1 MRSITC
7 GLLLTLWHGLPA
19 CLILGQKSRGLRTDR
34 DAIWSV
40 YFTGEHFTEGPDPS
54 HKKGHVGGGGYA
66 CACSDCPAVS
76 ILNLNLGCSSDAA
89 SGYQS
94 IATCW
99 SSAMVRVRLKLALG
113 PGQMS
118 WGQSFCSRYVYA
130 VGGHNVSYEH
140 ARERDDIVRQDTC
153 GDRRL
158 AQLRQHL
165 VNSPLHH
172 LTTSATKHHHHQQQQ
187 QQRHH

>member
-1 MRSITC
+1 MRAAVNVVTWSACVSDPWIEEPWAANRSWC
-7 GLLLTLWHGLPA
+7 HMERILYWGTLFWGSWSLP
-19 CLILGQKSRGLRTDR
+19 QKGAR
-34 DAIWSV
+34 W
-40 YFTGEHFTEGPDPS
+40 
-54 HKKGHVGGGGYA
+54 GGGYA

-172 LTTSATKHHHHQQQQ
+172 LTTSATKHHHQQ